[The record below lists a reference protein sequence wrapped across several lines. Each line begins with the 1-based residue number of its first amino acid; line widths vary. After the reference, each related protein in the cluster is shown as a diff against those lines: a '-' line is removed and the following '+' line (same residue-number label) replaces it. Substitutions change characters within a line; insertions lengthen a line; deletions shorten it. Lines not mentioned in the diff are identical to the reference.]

1 MSLVALCN
9 NLDYFRKATTDTGI
23 SLIASDLIISCR
35 TKKVKQYGG
44 CAELCASLFQ
54 KKGSYKNV
62 ISFEKMSCFLR
73 KCHVFQKNVI
83 LHVTERYAMLY
94 LQKKE
99 NRRDSRQDKKIF
111 QLLVSMIDTEK
122 RKMGFHAS
130 EHGFHGLVYFLC
142 PFLGGDAVARKK
154 WQQKVKKER
163 EEK

>member
-62 ISFEKMSCFLR
+62 IFFEKMSYLLK
-73 KCHVFQKNVI
+73 KCHIARHRKVCYVILAKEGKQKGQQVGQKNLSI
-83 LHVTERYAMLY
+83 
-94 LQKKE
+94 
-99 NRRDSRQDKKIF
+99 
-111 QLLVSMIDTEK
+111 
-122 RKMGFHAS
+122 
-130 EHGFHGLVYFLC
+130 
-142 PFLGGDAVARKK
+142 AR
-154 WQQKVKKER
+154 VND
-163 EEK
+163 